1 MTKFRSGCPI
11 ASALDIVGDK
21 WSLVIMR
28 SMVVGASSYSDLL
41 AMPEKIATNILA
53 ERLKR
58 LEAAGLLV
66 QSQAHKGAT
75 RGTYSL
81 TARGAGLIPALQE
94 LARWGEHNIPDR
106 WAPPERFRAARPA
119 DFGRE
124 IASSP
129 DSAGRR

>member
-1 MTKFRSGCPI
+1 MTRFRSGCPI
-11 ASALDIVGDK
+11 ASALDIIGDK

-53 ERLKR
+53 ERLRR

-66 QSQAHKGAT
+66 QSQPHKGAT
-75 RGTYSL
+75 RGTYTL
-81 TARGAGLIPALQE
+81 TSRGAGLIPALQE

-106 WAPPERFRAARPA
+106 WTPPERFHAARPA

-124 IASSP
+124 VAPSTNG
-129 DSAGRR
+129 DGRR